1 MKVLVTGAAGFIGSH
16 TCLRLLHDGHEVL
29 GLDNFNDYY
38 DPSLKHARVHWVRQ
52 SVGDFPLHC
61 LDLADR
67 DAMAR
72 LFAEERPEV
81 VVHLAAQAGVRY
93 SLQNPQAYLDSN
105 LAGFLNILEGCRRH
119 PVQHLLYASSSS
131 VYGANQRTPYRV
143 QDAVDHPLSLYAA
156 TKKANEAMAH
166 SYSHL
171 FGIPCSGLRFFTVYG
186 PWGRPDMS
194 PMQFARAIIEGRPIQ
209 LFNHGR
215 HQRDFTYIDDIVESL
230 VRLLPYPPRAD
241 AQWDALSPDAAS
253 SAAPWRLF
261 NIGGQR
267 PVELLDY
274 LALLEKHLGRDAVIE
289 LLPLQPGDV
298 LATCADASAL
308 ARVTGFTPTISLDEG
323 LGRFVAWFKHYY
335 SHGAT
340 DGEPASEQSKQRR
353 VV

>member
-1 MKVLVTGAAGFIGSH
+1 MKVLVTGAAGFIGAH
-16 TCLRLLHDGHEVL
+16 TCLRLLRDGHQVL

-38 DPSLKHARVHWVRQ
+38 DPSLKHDRVRWVREQ
-52 SVGDFPLHC
+52 AGDLAVHH
-61 LDLADR
+61 LDLGDR
-67 DAMAR
+67 DGVAR
-72 LFAEERPEV
+72 LFALERPDV

-93 SLQNPQAYLDSN
+93 SLQNPQAYVDSN

-171 FGIPCSGLRFFTVYG
+171 FGVPCSGLRFFTVYG

-194 PMQFARAIIEGRPIQ
+194 PMQFATAITQGRAIQ

-230 VRLLPYPPRAD
+230 VRLVPHPPSAD
-241 AQWDALSPDAAS
+241 GHWDALQPDAATS
-253 SAAPWRLF
+253 HAPWRLF

-274 LALLEKHLGRDAVIE
+274 LALLEKHLQRDAKIE

-298 LATCADASAL
+298 LATCADATAL
-308 ARVTGFTPTISLDEG
+308 DQVTGFTPRISLDEG
-323 LGRFVAWFKHYY
+323 LRRFVAWFQGYY
-335 SHGAT
+335 SPNGPQANRSGEQT
-340 DGEPASEQSKQRR
+340 DQRR
-353 VV
+353 AV

>member
-1 MKVLVTGAAGFIGSH
+1 MKVLVTGAAGFIGAH
-16 TCLRLLHDGHEVL
+16 TTLRLLRDGHEVI

-38 DPSLKHARVHWVRQ
+38 DPALKTARVRWIESQ
-52 SVGDFPLHC
+52 VGPFALHT

-67 DAMAR
+67 DGVAQ
-72 LFAEERPEV
+72 LFAAERPDV

-93 SLQNPQAYLDSN
+93 SLQNPQAYVDSN
-105 LAGFLNILEGCRRH
+105 LCGFLNVLEGCRRN

-131 VYGANQRTPYRV
+131 VYGANQNTPYRV
-143 QDAVDHPLSLYAA
+143 QDGVDHPLSLYAA

-194 PMQFARAIIEGRPIQ
+194 PIHFARSISEGWPIQ
-209 LFNHGR
+209 LFNQGR

-230 VRLLPYPPRAD
+230 VRLIPRPPVARPD
-241 AQWDALSPDAAS
+241 WTPAQPDPAS
-253 SAAPWRLF
+253 SQAPWRLF

-267 PVELLDY
+267 PVELIDY
-274 LALLEKHLGRDAVIE
+274 VALLEHHLQRDAVIE

-298 LATCADASAL
+298 LATWADASAL
-308 ARVTGFTPTISLDEG
+308 EQVTGFTPRISLDEG
-323 LGRFVAWFKHYY
+323 LGRFVAWFQQYY
-335 SHGAT
+335 TPGAGQ
-340 DGEPASEQSKQRR
+340 DPAFGEQADHRR
-353 VV
+353 LA